1 MNNERMD
8 QGQGRV
14 NLPHFAPLIMDRTM
28 FSPTP
33 STTSPQ
39 DPRSIRQQQ
48 SSSKQPNDNGR
59 LRVKKA
65 CDRCKRQKTKC
76 DGEQP
81 CLTCSRHGHK
91 CEYTTVV
98 PVTTIIDKNKDNKHN
113 LRVHGG
119 NDDDGYVQYLEN
131 RVHELENQVKLSV
144 GINSKGS
151 KLNDE
156 NFDKNFF
163 TFSRDKYR
171 VMRRYQNILPHELGS
186 VVYES
191 LDDRERKGL
200 IVPRIQFYG
209 WNMNGSHYLKQRRLP
224 KFEQLI
230 DLQTDREMGDWL
242 LDFFMQKINPLFG
255 ILHES
260 VFRDQYENYLNN
272 MHTENANG
280 QSTTRLFTSI
290 LYLVFAIA
298 LRYSENHPELI
309 PGIKSRNY
317 PSLEEKL
324 FDSAY
329 EVVMK
334 LSFEWESFE
343 LVQSWILI
351 TLYLRTCHRQISSYT
366 SLGIAIRM
374 CKGMGMNLNRIPAVY
389 NKKVYEHVKIKRIF
403 WVVYTWDRI
412 FGFQSGKSFE
422 IGDEIIHMEIP
433 SLDEDFL
440 DDGWLTKPALAMI
453 NLAKICGDIQL
464 LTTHGKLTDESMEEI
479 SKRLDSWKLWSDKH
493 LKNSKE
499 QKFDQLLIDQVYLT
513 YHDIV
518 LNLHSK
524 VLFKLLDKDIQMNST
539 TQIQI
544 LLLHSNQVLDLFQ
557 KIHSRGSLLVPW
569 WLNLVLLFNI
579 SLIDVMLI
587 NSGLHMTQ
595 SYTNFGQS
603 MELLNF
609 LKDKVGMAKEC
620 VWALKMLN
628 HMVITRFQ
636 KSIACLEN
644 IGIDHGSEN
653 VNKIKFLQFGKV
665 DDHEV
670 DNDRKTKK
678 KKRKIDDSNA
688 VNPTNSSGDISV
700 DDFSSLAYQSDS
712 SNLSTDDLMSN
723 LKWFDQW
730 VSEFST

>member
-1 MNNERMD
+1 MNNQRQMD

-33 STTSPQ
+33 SSPQ
-39 DPRSIRQQQ
+39 DNRSIRQPVAP
-48 SSSKQPNDNGR
+48 KNGGDNGR

-131 RVHELENQVKLSV
+131 RVHELENQVKLGV

-186 VVYES
+186 VIFDG

-209 WNMNGSHYLKQRRLP
+209 WNMNGGHYLKQRRLP

-230 DLQTDREMGDWL
+230 DLQIDREMGDWL
-242 LDFFMQKINPLFG
+242 LDFFMQRINPLYG

-272 MHTENANG
+272 IEVEIKKG

-309 PGIKSRNY
+309 PGIKVRNY

-324 FDSAY
+324 FDEAY

-389 NKKVYEHVKIKRIF
+389 DKKIYEHVKIKRIF

-422 IGDEIIHMEIP
+422 IGEEIIHMDIP
-433 SLDEDFL
+433 KLDENFI
-440 DDGWLTKPALAMI
+440 DDGWLTKPSLAMI

-464 LTTHGKLTDESMEEI
+464 LNIHGKLTDESIEEI
-479 SKRLDSWKLWSDKH
+479 SLKLENWKKWSDKH
-493 LKNSKE
+493 LKNSKNDE
-499 QKFDQLLIDQVYLT
+499 LLIDQVYLT

-544 LLLHSNQVLDLFQ
+544 LLLHSNEVLNLFQ
-557 KIHSRGSLLVPW
+557 KIHSKNLLLVPW
-569 WLNLVLLFNI
+569 WLNLVLLFNV

-595 SYTNFGQS
+595 SYNNFGQS

-628 HMVITRFQ
+628 HMVITRFK
-636 KSIACLEN
+636 KSISCLEH

-665 DDHEV
+665 DDQE
-670 DNDRKTKK
+670 NDEKNSKK
-678 KKRKIDDSNA
+678 VKKRKIDETVTTDVGN
-688 VNPTNSSGDISV
+688 VE
-700 DDFSSLAYQSDS
+700 DFSTLAYQSDS